1 MQTCPCGWSCKDDAG
16 QWSPLVSPPMNRN
29 CRSSPEWT
37 STPRCTKAPG
47 RSPSRC
53 WWTTSRCCSYNRR
66 SCSCRDPC
74 RRFPTPTRKSTLYR
88 CDPDDQS
95 DEFNEAPVK
104 FLLQELLF
112 RYRDLVG
119 VDEDLRLRL
128 LASFSSIFKGSNF
141 VINQFFIFL
150 LYMC

>member
-1 MQTCPCGWSCKDDAG
+1 M
-16 QWSPLVSPPMNRN
+16 
-29 CRSSPEWT
+29 
-37 STPRCTKAPG
+37 
-47 RSPSRC
+47 
-53 WWTTSRCCSYNRR
+53 
-66 SCSCRDPC
+66 
-74 RRFPTPTRKSTLYR
+74 
-88 CDPDDQS
+88 
-95 DEFNEAPVK
+95 K

-128 LASFSSIFKGSNF
+128 LASFSSIFKESNF